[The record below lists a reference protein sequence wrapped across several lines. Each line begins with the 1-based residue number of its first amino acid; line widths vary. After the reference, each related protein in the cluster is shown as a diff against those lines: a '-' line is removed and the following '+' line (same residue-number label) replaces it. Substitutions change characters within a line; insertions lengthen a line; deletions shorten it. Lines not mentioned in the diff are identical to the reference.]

1 MGIST
6 NDTSSADHGVG
17 RDGARPGARGRDGER
32 TRAAIL
38 EAARHRFATCGFD
51 RTTIRAVAADA
62 VIDPSMVMRY
72 FGSKEGLFRA
82 AARFDVPLLDS
93 DTVPLEHLGE
103 ALTRALLRREQ
114 PDTFIALRAA
124 MTNQTAAER
133 LHDTYL
139 NQIAAMLSATA
150 GPSEAAERASLV
162 ASQLIGLAI
171 SRHIL
176 AFPALRDMNDETLIQ
191 RVAPT
196 LQRYLTEPW

>member
-1 MGIST
+1 MRRR
-6 NDTSSADHGVG
+6 DSA
-17 RDGARPGARGRDGER
+17 R

-38 EAARHRFATCGFD
+38 HAARHHFATRGFD
-51 RTTIRAVAADA
+51 QTTIRAVAADA
-62 VIDPSMVMRY
+62 AIDPSMVMRY

-93 DTVPLEHLGE
+93 DTVPLEELGE
-103 ALTRALLRREQ
+103 ALMRALLRREQ
-114 PDTFIALRAA
+114 TDTFIALRAA
-124 MTNQTAAER
+124 MTNRSAAGR
-133 LHDTYL
+133 LHDIFL
-139 NQIAAMLSATA
+139 NQIAAVLSPTM
-150 GPSEAAERASLV
+150 GRMVAAERASLV

-176 AFPALRDMNDETLIQ
+176 GFPALSDMNDETLIQ